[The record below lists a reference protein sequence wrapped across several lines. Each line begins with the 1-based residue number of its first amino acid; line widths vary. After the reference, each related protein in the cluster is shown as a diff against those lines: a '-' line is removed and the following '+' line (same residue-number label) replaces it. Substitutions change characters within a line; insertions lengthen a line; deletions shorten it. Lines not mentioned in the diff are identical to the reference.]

1 MFAGRNTR
9 RKVELHERNTCH
21 IIGGLSR
28 RFGEPKAFARWQ
40 GKPLYQWCK
49 RALGGDVLIL
59 SRPGLTERFKEFGEK
74 AVLEDIEPFS
84 GRGPLAGMYTAMV
97 RAEGECYIF
106 SACDTPLVRQET
118 ISALKQQ
125 MTPADD
131 AVVPVADGRA
141 QPLVA
146 VYSRRVK
153 SVLLEQLQQNELKI
167 SSFLDR
173 IRVKYIEADRVGA
186 EPWEFIN
193 VNKKSDL
200 DKIEPFFPG

>member
-1 MFAGRNTR
+1 M
-9 RKVELHERNTCH
+9 KEIHVILS
-21 IIGGLSR
+21 GGLSR
-28 RFGEPKAFARWQ
+28 RFGEPKALARWK

-49 RALGGDVLIL
+49 QALGDDVLIL
-59 SRPGLTERFKEFGEK
+59 SHPGLTERFIELGEK
-74 AVLEDIEPFS
+74 AVLEDIEPFR
-84 GRGPLAGMYTAMV
+84 GKGPLAGMYTAME

-106 SACDTPLVRQET
+106 SACDTPLVRKET
-118 ISALKQQ
+118 ISALKRQ
-125 MTPADD
+125 MTPGVD

-146 VYSRRVK
+146 VYHRRVK

-167 SSFLDR
+167 SSFLNR
-173 IRVKYIEADRVGA
+173 IRVKYIEADAVGA
-186 EPWEFIN
+186 EPREFIN